1 MASGVQA
8 TTFHG
13 ERRTEPNVVYPLEA
27 RIYRRIRYFSNA
39 IFCDRR
45 TIVRDA
51 TRPDPDP
58 GGRDSRQ
65 ISGDSLS
72 SLTHDCVPL
81 RCRTHRSTEL
91 RGLSRNCQKCPIAI
105 ATERGGE
112 SAVPAPPPPPARHV
126 CALPRR
132 RFIFANSLR
141 LLDTAQVPGRERP
154 SQHAAA
160 TRAACVSP
168 GGLKP
173 SESLPP

>member
-1 MASGVQA
+1 MRACSSAQKQQRMLIGAGTSEMLRAWSHMAVSWRAAYKLPLFMASGVQ
-8 TTFHG
+8 
-13 ERRTEPNVVYPLEA
+13 N
-27 RIYRRIRYFSNA
+27 
-39 IFCDRR
+39 
-45 TIVRDA
+45 
-51 TRPDPDP
+51 
-58 GGRDSRQ
+58 
-65 ISGDSLS
+65 DSLS

-132 RFIFANSLR
+132 RFIFAYSLR